1 MGIEIIPA
9 GPNIVV
15 ETNTNLM
22 YFSTALD
29 AVDERLVF
37 DFIVFLFN
45 KIAFSEVTKT
55 VRMRKVE
62 PIWVSRKIREKLNQR

>member
-55 VRMRKVE
+55 ERMRRGRAH
-62 PIWVSRKIREKLNQR
+62 IDSRKIREKLNQR